1 MHILFI
7 TYCILYHTDY
17 IKYLIILNHCWSMIN
32 YISWLLVQYQS
43 FPIGA
48 IIFANMGDC
57 VDYCEGNH
65 YHNNNNSRKTEHLNT
80 PQRDDDVVK
89 WNDSDSENHKFYFAQ
104 CTSAIGP
111 SWVWTNWNKIQL
123 SETSETS
130 CGLFPPVFGRARWK
144 CWGPSG
150 RSPHKIMV
158 CQHLSAR
165 KLSSNLDW
173 NVKLMNVWDK
183 LGRDGGG
190 GGGAW

>member
-1 MHILFI
+1 
-7 TYCILYHTDY
+7 
-17 IKYLIILNHCWSMIN
+17 MIN

-104 CTSAIGP
+104 CTNAIGP
-111 SWVWTNWNKIQL
+111 SSSRTN
-123 SETSETS
+123 
-130 CGLFPPVFGRARWK
+130 
-144 CWGPSG
+144 
-150 RSPHKIMV
+150 
-158 CQHLSAR
+158 
-165 KLSSNLDW
+165 
-173 NVKLMNVWDK
+173 
-183 LGRDGGG
+183 
-190 GGGAW
+190 